1 MKDVWEEEEEK
12 TKYDR
17 GSGWEIGFSGKVD
30 EEAIDGDEDEDGEE
44 EEEEIAINTKKG
56 GDGKRKKEKKMKD
69 SVDTCGLQHYSI

>member
-1 MKDVWEEEEEK
+1 M
-12 TKYDR
+12 
-17 GSGWEIGFSGKVD
+17 D

-69 SVDTCGLQHYSI
+69 SVDTCEVFSIILSRLQSRQIAIVAFSSPANMIDVYKSP